1 MLTKTDVEK
10 TVGIAEEMAVA
21 GPPAE
26 VSLPALPSEET
37 PQRRTPLEILGGL
50 ARGIGQIRLKE
61 PAPQKPPKSASKV
74 HERPKKGFD

>member
-37 PQRRTPLEILGGL
+37 PQRRTPLEMLGGL
-50 ARGIGQIRLKE
+50 ARSLGQIRLDE
-61 PAPQKPPKSASKV
+61 PKPQKPPKPARTV
-74 HERPKKGFD
+74 HERPRKWFD